1 MKVQQYK
8 HSQNQHNMTNTE
20 LLEKLQQ
27 DLRKLNTNYE
37 THAMIERI
45 IQAYKAEV
53 SKDVENS

>member
-1 MKVQQYK
+1 
-8 HSQNQHNMTNTE
+8 MTNTE

-27 DLRKLNTNYE
+27 DLRKINATYE

>member
-1 MKVQQYK
+1 
-8 HSQNQHNMTNTE
+8 MTNLE
-20 LLEKLQQ
+20 LLETLQK

-53 SKDVENS
+53 SKEQENS